1 MKSIKE
7 NLDDIKK
14 LANFLPEA
22 KSDELLAIARNIEFR
37 IERNFSK
44 LVDGLVPEG
53 KACPYAG
60 ECQLKEGCPKVEP
73 TAVNFSCGAAR
84 AFDLTRAGGTARSF
98 MAKK

>member
-14 LANFLPEA
+14 LANFLPDA

-53 KACPYAG
+53 KSCPYTDV
-60 ECQLKEGCPKVEP
+60 CDLKKNCPKVQATP
-73 TAVNFSCGAAR
+73 NNFSCGAAR
-84 AFDLTRAGGTARSF
+84 AFDIVKASGTARSF